1 MSSTSLST
9 ITERY
14 PAERRALGRLERIA
28 AEGPSQYTFEN
39 LFRAVGASSP
49 EIFALILTD
58 LARLGSVRRVFRVE
72 SPFTHRGLGDY
83 ETLDA
88 IPDRIRD
95 QLVEQEFTPTPSDIK
110 TVYFI
115 GQHADPTDRGGTA
128 KRPRALGELF
138 HRFRS
143 WRLRFAVSS

>member
-58 LARLGSVRRVFRVE
+58 LARLGPVRRVFRVE

-88 IPDRIRD
+88 IPDRILD
-95 QLVEQEFTPTPSDIK
+95 QLVEQEFTPTPSHINTD
-110 TVYFI
+110 YFT
-115 GQHADPTDRGGTA
+115 GQHAAPTHPVRTA
-128 KRPRALGELF
+128 SSARALRELF
-138 HRFRS
+138 HR
-143 WRLRFAVSS
+143 